1 MIDKE
6 CAWVVGWVHNLGCC
20 WFVIYSLTVVGGDRE
35 HREQVD
41 RREREHVIRIQMSE
55 GNSQLKYSHSSMSQ
69 RVGQQSSCG
78 EWKWSISEDLRV
90 IGGWLGNC
98 NKSGWI
104 YSLVVGDDFDLDFS
118 SPFSLRTLFI
128 FPSYF
133 MWVDSFEEL
142 QFVDQFL
149 MHVQQIAK
157 GETGL
162 HNTLCS

>member
-55 GNSQLKYSHSSMSQ
+55 GNSQVKYSHSSMSQ
-69 RVGQQSSCG
+69 RVGQQSSSG

-90 IGGWLGNC
+90 AGKLQQIWLNLFTAGGWRFRLGFLLPLFTPHFIYFAKLLYVGRLLRGAPVRRSIFNACSANC
-98 NKSGWI
+98 
-104 YSLVVGDDFDLDFS
+104 
-118 SPFSLRTLFI
+118 
-128 FPSYF
+128 
-133 MWVDSFEEL
+133 
-142 QFVDQFL
+142 
-149 MHVQQIAK
+149 
-157 GETGL
+157 
-162 HNTLCS
+162 